1 MRAVRIL
8 PIDVFLLEP
17 VLSAISTPNLLWQ
30 TKYILLLWLSLIC
43 LAPFDLASIE
53 SHETSQSLV
62 TRLLKV
68 SEEGLGVAGKERD
81 ACAILCARVL
91 SRSDVWRT
99 ELHPFMTRAID
110 VFQSPGDNILLVNT
124 LVWLYELTKK
134 TGLLSAIANILAHSA
149 REIGE
154 SIIPQSLRILHL
166 TQSEDIQSNAVA
178 RKLRVKIMQRIGML
192 GIPHVKSA
200 AFEVSESLEEVLDS
214 LLSALSDKDTIVR
227 YTAAKAVSRIVLALP
242 SEFADEII
250 PILFQKM
257 DDGLIKSE
265 KEWDFSSV
273 DENIWHGCLL
283 CLADIAW
290 NSGLLASTLEP
301 TITYSLNVPS
311 LIVLVNSRHSRSIS
325 SKARNQLALQFEM
338 QHVTSST
345 PSLEQS
351 TPTN

>member
-1 MRAVRIL
+1 
-8 PIDVFLLEP
+8 
-17 VLSAISTPNLLWQ
+17 
-30 TKYILLLWLSLIC
+30 
-43 LAPFDLASIE
+43 
-53 SHETSQSLV
+53 
-62 TRLLKV
+62 
-68 SEEGLGVAGKERD
+68 
-81 ACAILCARVL
+81 
-91 SRSDVWRT
+91 
-99 ELHPFMTRAID
+99 
-110 VFQSPGDNILLVNT
+110 
-124 LVWLYELTKK
+124 
-134 TGLLSAIANILAHSA
+134 
-149 REIGE
+149 
-154 SIIPQSLRILHL
+154 
-166 TQSEDIQSNAVA
+166 
-178 RKLRVKIMQRIGML
+178 MQRIGML

>member
-53 SHETSQSLV
+53 SHETTQSLV

-124 LVWLYELTKK
+124 LVWLYELTHRKPVCYPP
-134 TGLLSAIANILAHSA
+134 SQI
-149 REIGE
+149 
-154 SIIPQSLRILHL
+154 SLH
-166 TQSEDIQSNAVA
+166 IQ
-178 RKLRVKIMQRIGML
+178 
-192 GIPHVKSA
+192 P
-200 AFEVSESLEEVLDS
+200 
-214 LLSALSDKDTIVR
+214 
-227 YTAAKAVSRIVLALP
+227 
-242 SEFADEII
+242 
-250 PILFQKM
+250 
-257 DDGLIKSE
+257 E
-265 KEWDFSSV
+265 K
-273 DENIWHGCLL
+273 
-283 CLADIAW
+283 
-290 NSGLLASTLEP
+290 
-301 TITYSLNVPS
+301 
-311 LIVLVNSRHSRSIS
+311 
-325 SKARNQLALQFEM
+325 
-338 QHVTSST
+338 
-345 PSLEQS
+345 
-351 TPTN
+351 